1 MWASLTWNPWEQNHR
16 LILAQLP
23 YAQFHIYLDT
33 SGWQDRSCFDWEAFQ
48 AQISLYQSFYSY
60 LRLLCVLELD
70 WALSIFAIL
79 QNLHCGLFLGT
90 SQPDVQRV
98 DCGFLQ
104 PHKGLSDGPQ
114 PVGLVSLP
122 YWGHTTVL
130 CSDVT
135 ILLSGS
141 QIFLSLTWLLF
152 FSMSALTTLTGKCTK
167 VTKNTY
173 GVCSRGFFFF

>member
-1 MWASLTWNPWEQNHR
+1 MLSFISIWTHLVDRIEAVLTEKLSKPKSVSTSPF
-16 LILAQLP
+16 ILTFA
-23 YAQFHIYLDT
+23 
-33 SGWQDRSCFDWEAFQ
+33 
-48 AQISLYQSFYSY
+48 
-60 LRLLCVLELD
+60 LCVLELD

-122 YWGHTTVL
+122 YRGHTTVL